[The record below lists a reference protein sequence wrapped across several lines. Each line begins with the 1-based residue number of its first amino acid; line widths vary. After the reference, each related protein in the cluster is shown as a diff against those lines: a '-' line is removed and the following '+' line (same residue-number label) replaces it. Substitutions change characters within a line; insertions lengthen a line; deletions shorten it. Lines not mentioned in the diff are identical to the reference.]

1 MADLGG
7 LSLAIEAGDRASA
20 VRHTNEALQAG
31 VAPQQI
37 LDAMTDAMG
46 IIGRRFQ
53 DGDIFVPE
61 MLIAARAMKEATA
74 ILEPVLVEAG
84 IRPEHTAVIGTVEG
98 DLHDIGKNLVG
109 MMLKGAA
116 ISVVDLGVNV
126 PAQRF
131 VDAAR
136 EHDAR
141 LIGLSA
147 LLTTTMPNMRKV
159 VEAIKASDLNTKVII
174 GGAPTTPE
182 FAAQIGAAGSPPTPG
197 LRSIWP
203 SRCWRGDQMPGMFE
217 TYGRGGSEARKPET
231 LAKLDRVRKTF
242 AHEEADRVPITDFF
256 WGQFRD
262 RWRSELG
269 LSPDADPYG
278 SRRGPS

>member
-20 VRHTNEALQAG
+20 VQHTSEALAAG
-31 VAPQQI
+31 VPPQEI
-37 LDAMTDAMG
+37 LDAMTAAMG
-46 IIGRRFQ
+46 IIGRKFQ

-116 ISVVDLGVNV
+116 IAVVDLGVNV
-126 PAQRF
+126 PAERF
-131 VDAAR
+131 VESAR
-136 EHDAR
+136 EHHAS

-147 LLTTTMPNMRKV
+147 LLTTTMPNMRKT
-159 VEAIKASDLNTKVII
+159 VEAIRASGLNTKVMI

-182 FAAQIGAAGSPPTPG
+182 FAAQIGADGFGPDAGAAA
-197 LRSIWP
+197 
-203 SRCWRGDQMPGMFE
+203 D
-217 TYGRGGSEARKPET
+217 
-231 LAKLDRVRKTF
+231 LAKSLL
-242 AHEEADRVPITDFF
+242 A
-256 WGQFRD
+256 G
-262 RWRSELG
+262 
-269 LSPDADPYG
+269 
-278 SRRGPS
+278 

>member
-1 MADLGG
+1 MPDLSG

-20 VRHTNEALQAG
+20 VRFTNEALEAG
-31 VAPQQI
+31 VPPQEI
-37 LDAMTDAMG
+37 LNAMTGAMG
-46 IIGRRFQ
+46 IIGRKFQ

-116 ISVVDLGVNV
+116 IAVVDLGVNV
-126 PAQRF
+126 PAERF
-131 VDAAR
+131 VESAR
-136 EHDAR
+136 EHHAS

-147 LLTTTMPNMRKV
+147 LLTTTMPNMRKT
-159 VEAIKASDLNTKVII
+159 VEAIRASGLNTKVMI

-182 FAAQIGAAGSPPTPG
+182 FAAQIGADGFGPDAGAAA
-197 LRSIWP
+197 
-203 SRCWRGDQMPGMFE
+203 D
-217 TYGRGGSEARKPET
+217 
-231 LAKLDRVRKTF
+231 LAKSLL
-242 AHEEADRVPITDFF
+242 A
-256 WGQFRD
+256 G
-262 RWRSELG
+262 
-269 LSPDADPYG
+269 
-278 SRRGPS
+278 

>member
-1 MADLGG
+1 MADLRE
-7 LSLAIEAGDRASA
+7 LAAAIEVGDRTSA
-20 VRHTNEALQAG
+20 VRLTSEALQAS
-31 VAPQQI
+31 VKPQEI

-116 ISVVDLGVNV
+116 INVIDLGVNV
-126 PAQRF
+126 PAARF

-136 EHDAR
+136 EHGAS

-147 LLTTTMPNMRKV
+147 LLTTTMPNMRAV
-159 VEAIKASDLNTKVII
+159 VAAIKAADVHARVMI

-182 FAAQIGAAGSPPTPG
+182 FAKQIGADGFAPDAGAAV
-197 LRSIWP
+197 
-203 SRCWRGDQMPGMFE
+203 D
-217 TYGRGGSEARKPET
+217 
-231 LAKLDRVRKTF
+231 LAKQLL
-242 AHEEADRVPITDFF
+242 AA
-256 WGQFRD
+256 G
-262 RWRSELG
+262 
-269 LSPDADPYG
+269 
-278 SRRGPS
+278 